1 MVEYQ
6 ILYWHDSPVQV
17 RAREGRKRLNKP
29 LSERFQVAIDHAA
42 LAAGLI
48 GDDVYTEKYQWSK
61 PVEAQG
67 SLEEVVNQVAAEL
80 EEKHK
85 IINWQAT
92 VKSMSPRFGEENA
105 PDSME
110 QHKD

>member
-6 ILYWHDSPVQV
+6 ILYWHDIPVQV
-17 RAREGRKRLNKP
+17 RAKEGRQRLNKP

-42 LAAGLI
+42 VAAGLI
-48 GDDVYTEKYQWSK
+48 GDDEYTEKYQWSQ

-80 EEKHK
+80 EEKYK

-92 VKSMSPRFGEENA
+92 VKALSRQIGAQHA
-105 PDSME
+105 PDTGDQRE
-110 QHKD
+110 D